1 MDDKQSGSKPPVEVA
16 GYEIIRELGRGGFAV
31 VYLAKQ
37 PVLNRTVALK
47 VLTHIDPN
55 DADALH
61 RFEAE
66 CQAIGSLSWHP
77 HVVTVYDVG
86 RTADGRPFMAMENLP
101 SGSLQTKLHEHG
113 SAPWTEAVRVGI
125 QIADALAA
133 AHDEGILHR
142 DVKPANVLT
151 DRLGEYRLAD
161 FGIARFGEVSRTAT
175 GVITGTIA
183 YTAPD
188 VLAGAR
194 HSVQADL
201 YSLGAMLHCLV
212 TGKTPFVGDND
223 ESLVTIMFRA
233 TTEPAPSLLSEGVP
247 PLFAALVDG
256 LMAKDP
262 ARRPSSAI
270 EVGQWFQKIQQ
281 ENGLA
286 VTPLRSAPNAQP
298 AAPAGAAN
306 YTGGMATP
314 APTSSTPPPPGRWW
328 AASVLEG
335 VGGPDPARRARDRNS
350 PTGNS
355 HGDSGAAARISEGMA
370 QPSSCS
376 RQRARAPPACPSMGG
391 RLPRPAARQG
401 QFQRD
406 GCRWPSRVSRGGVA
420 IQAVSRVLACPCRQN
435 TLTCS
440 TGPSVDG
447 HTQRETT
454 SAATSQPGSGQA
466 TIWFMVVPFN
476 ADRAGRRCVAR
487 PGQCGAPWPP
497 GRCLAAPG
505 AGDVRHTATGAG
517 NRPPV
522 PGVPWSEAMP
532 MRTYPRLLL
541 AVAVLLL
548 VLGLALTGCR
558 KGDSGG
564 GGGYGYLPAPS
575 RVDGTAG

>member
-1 MDDKQSGSKPPVEVA
+1 VDEKQSGSKPPVEVA

-262 ARRPSSAI
+262 GRRPSSAI

-298 AAPAGAAN
+298 AAPAGAAG
-306 YTGGMATP
+306 YSGGVATP
-314 APTSSTPPPPGRWW
+314 SPQSSTPPPSAYTPPPSAYTPPPTSYTPPSPHTPTSAYGPVSGPRTAGPSTPGPSTPGPSTPPPARIPPPPT
-328 AASVLEG
+328 G
-335 VGGPDPARRARDRNS
+335 PTTGPGQGGPDSHPPAPIPQFIAPSYDATTSAGPSGSHSGHSGQFAQGTQASGPNRNVLI
-350 PTGNS
+350 
-355 HGDSGAAARISEGMA
+355 GAAAG
-370 QPSSCS
+370 
-376 RQRARAPPACPSMGG
+376 
-391 RLPRPAARQG
+391 
-401 QFQRD
+401 
-406 GCRWPSRVSRGGVA
+406 
-420 IQAVSRVLACPCRQN
+420 
-435 TLTCS
+435 
-440 TGPSVDG
+440 
-447 HTQRETT
+447 
-454 SAATSQPGSGQA
+454 
-466 TIWFMVVPFN
+466 
-476 ADRAGRRCVAR
+476 
-487 PGQCGAPWPP
+487 
-497 GRCLAAPG
+497 
-505 AGDVRHTATGAG
+505 
-517 NRPPV
+517 
-522 PGVPWSEAMP
+522 
-532 MRTYPRLLL
+532 
-541 AVAVLLL
+541 VLLL
-548 VLGLALTGCR
+548 IVIGVVIALA
-558 KGDSGG
+558 GG
-564 GGGYGYLPAPS
+564 GDGKTDETTTTPSSEAAPTAYSAQVKEDWITLCTGANKGVSFCQCSYEEFEKDIPFAEYDRVIGLFGDDLDGYPGDFS
-575 RVDGTAG
+575 SIFSTCGD

>member
-1 MDDKQSGSKPPVEVA
+1 VDEKQSGSKPPVEVA

-262 ARRPSSAI
+262 AQRPGSAI

-281 ENGLA
+281 EHGLA
-286 VTPLRSAPNAQP
+286 VTPLRSAPNAKP
-298 AAPAGAAN
+298 AAPAGAESYSGA
-306 YTGGMATP
+306 A
-314 APTSSTPPPPGRWW
+314 STPPPYTPPSSYTPSAFGPASDPRTPGPSTPGPATPGPSTPPPSMIPPPPSGGPSSGPDSPRTPLPQFIAPSYDATRPPNPTGSHSGHHPPRQ
-328 AASVLEG
+328 AASGPNRNVL
-335 VGGPDPARRARDRNS
+335 
-350 PTGNS
+350 
-355 HGDSGAAARISEGMA
+355 
-370 QPSSCS
+370 
-376 RQRARAPPACPSMGG
+376 
-391 RLPRPAARQG
+391 L
-401 QFQRD
+401 
-406 GCRWPSRVSRGGVA
+406 GVA
-420 IQAVSRVLACPCRQN
+420 
-435 TLTCS
+435 
-440 TGPSVDG
+440 
-447 HTQRETT
+447 
-454 SAATSQPGSGQA
+454 
-466 TIWFMVVPFN
+466 
-476 ADRAGRRCVAR
+476 AG
-487 PGQCGAPWPP
+487 
-497 GRCLAAPG
+497 
-505 AGDVRHTATGAG
+505 
-517 NRPPV
+517 
-522 PGVPWSEAMP
+522 
-532 MRTYPRLLL
+532 
-541 AVAVLLL
+541 VLLL
-548 VLGLALTGCR
+548 IVVGAVIALA
-558 KGDSGG
+558 GG
-564 GGGYGYLPAPS
+564 GGKGGTGDTTTSPSTEAVPTAYSAQVKEDWITLCTNANKGVSFCQCSYEEFEKDIPFAEYDRVIGLFGDDLDGYPGDFS
-575 RVDGTAG
+575 SIFSTCGD

>member
-1 MDDKQSGSKPPVEVA
+1 VDEKQSGSKPPVEVA

-113 SAPWTEAVRVGI
+113 SAPWTEAVRAGI

-262 ARRPSSAI
+262 GQRPSSAI

-306 YTGGMATP
+306 YTGGVVTPPPSTYTPPPSTYTPQPSTYTPPPSTYTPPPSSYTPTSAYGPTSGPRTSEPAGPATP
-314 APTSSTPPPPGRWW
+314 GPATPGPSTPPP
-328 AASVLEG
+328 S
-335 VGGPDPARRARDRNS
+335 
-350 PTGNS
+350 
-355 HGDSGAAARISEGMA
+355 RI
-370 QPSSCS
+370 PP
-376 RQRARAPPACPSMGG
+376 PPATGP
-391 RLPRPAARQG
+391 
-401 QFQRD
+401 
-406 GCRWPSRVSRGGVA
+406 
-420 IQAVSRVLACPCRQN
+420 
-435 TLTCS
+435 S
-440 TGPSVDG
+440 TGPGQGQGPDSHPPTPIPQFIAPSYDATASSSPIGPRAG
-447 HTQRETT
+447 HAGQTGQ
-454 SAATSQPGSGQA
+454 SGQSGQFGQSTPSSGPNRGVIIGVA
-466 TIWFMVVPFN
+466 
-476 ADRAGRRCVAR
+476 AG
-487 PGQCGAPWPP
+487 
-497 GRCLAAPG
+497 
-505 AGDVRHTATGAG
+505 
-517 NRPPV
+517 
-522 PGVPWSEAMP
+522 
-532 MRTYPRLLL
+532 
-541 AVAVLLL
+541 VLLL
-548 VLGLALTGCR
+548 VVVGVVIALA
-558 KGDSGG
+558 GG
-564 GGGYGYLPAPS
+564 GGGGTTDETTTTPSSDVVPTEYSAQVKEDWITLCTGANKGVSFCQCSYEEFEKDIPFDEYQRVIGLFADDLDGYPGDFAS
-575 RVDGTAG
+575 IFDTCGD